1 MALAPHEEPARQTR
15 LTRLSLTDF
24 RNYRGATVSVSGQ
37 HVVLTGP
44 NGAGKTN
51 VLEAVSLFSPGRG
64 LRRAAYSAM
73 IRREGEPAA
82 RAWALHAK
90 LARDG
95 EEWAIGTGYTDG
107 ASGRQVRIDGDD
119 GKADDLTALVRI
131 LWLTPAMDGLFTGGP
146 SDRRRFLDRLALAL
160 NPQHGR
166 RANAYERAMRQRNK
180 MMDEGVR
187 DPAWFDAVEKEMADH
202 GIALTLARTDLVDRL
217 NAAQS
222 ARADDDTD
230 FPKARLT
237 LADEMD
243 ATDAIAFAAKLAE
256 VRPRDRAAGR
266 ALLGPHRADLTV
278 VHVEK
283 DMPAALASTGEQKAL
298 LIGLVLGHAALVA
311 EVSGDTPILLLDE
324 VAAHL
329 DPSRRAA
336 LYETLDKLGAQT
348 VMTGT
353 DDALFSALG
362 EGVDRFH
369 VTAGRIEPA

>member
-166 RANAYERAMRQRNK
+166 RANAYERAMRQRNR

-256 VRPRDRAAGR
+256 MRPRDRAAGR

>member
-1 MALAPHEEPARQTR
+1 
-15 LTRLSLTDF
+15 
-24 RNYRGATVSVSGQ
+24 
-37 HVVLTGP
+37 
-44 NGAGKTN
+44 
-51 VLEAVSLFSPGRG
+51 
-64 LRRAAYSAM
+64 
-73 IRREGEPAA
+73 
-82 RAWALHAK
+82 
-90 LARDG
+90 
-95 EEWAIGTGYTDG
+95 
-107 ASGRQVRIDGDD
+107 
-119 GKADDLTALVRI
+119 
-131 LWLTPAMDGLFTGGP
+131 LFTGGP

-202 GIALTLARTDLVDRL
+202 GTALTLARADLVDRL
-217 NAAQS
+217 NGAQS
-222 ARADDDTD
+222 ARADEATD

-243 ATDAIAFAAKLAE
+243 APDVAAFAQRLADM
-256 VRPRDRAAGR
+256 RPRDRAAGR
-266 ALLGPHRADLTV
+266 ALVGPHRADLSV

-336 LYETLDKLGAQT
+336 LYRTLDRLGAQT

-362 EGVDRFH
+362 ETADRFH
-369 VTAGRIEPA
+369 VTAGSIEPV

>member
-24 RNYRGATVSVSGQ
+24 RNYRGATLSVSGQ

-51 VLEAVSLFSPGRG
+51 VLEAISLFSPGRG

-73 IRREGEPAA
+73 IRREGEGIAQ
-82 RAWALHAK
+82 AWALHAK
-90 LARDG
+90 LARESED
-95 EEWAIGTGYTDG
+95 WAIGTGYTDG

-119 GKADDLTALVRI
+119 GKADDLSQLVRI

-202 GIALTLARTDLVDRL
+202 GTALTLARTDLVDRL
-217 NAAQS
+217 NGAQS
-222 ARADDDTD
+222 ARADEATD

-243 ATDAIAFAAKLAE
+243 APDAAAFAQKLADM
-256 VRPRDRAAGR
+256 RPRDRAAGR
-266 ALLGPHRADLTV
+266 ALVGPHRADLSV

-283 DMPAALASTGEQKAL
+283 DMP
-298 LIGLVLGHAALVA
+298 
-311 EVSGDTPILLLDE
+311 
-324 VAAHL
+324 
-329 DPSRRAA
+329 
-336 LYETLDKLGAQT
+336 
-348 VMTGT
+348 
-353 DDALFSALG
+353 
-362 EGVDRFH
+362 
-369 VTAGRIEPA
+369 